1 MSEAATKRS
10 GIEQAA
16 ILLLSLGEQEA
27 GEVLKHLSAKDVQR
41 VGAAMSQ
48 LSNVTREEAIAV
60 LESFTSVVE
69 NQTSLGVG
77 ADEYVRKV
85 MLNALGADKAGG
97 VLDRILGG
105 RTSKGLEALKWMDAR
120 SVADM
125 MRTEHPQIVSIVL
138 SYLDRDQA
146 GEVLALLPEAQRAD
160 VIIRIAT
167 LDGVQP
173 SALNELDEIME
184 RQFAGSAKAKT
195 SGLGGLKVAAEILN
209 FIEPSKSTAIMEN
222 ITKADEALSTS
233 IQDLMF
239 VFEDLI
245 DLDDRAM
252 QEILRQVPS
261 DKLLLA
267 LKAADEPLKEKIFKN
282 MSQRAAQML
291 KDDLESKGPVKLSD
305 VEAAQKEILIVVRK
319 ASDEGTISLG
329 GGKGGEAYV

>member
-1 MSEAATKRS
+1 MSEATSKRS

-48 LSNVTREEAIAV
+48 LSNVTREEAITV
-60 LESFTSVVE
+60 LDSFATVVE

-85 MLNALGADKAGG
+85 MTNALGADKAGG

-120 SVADM
+120 SVAEM

-146 GEVLALLPEAQRAD
+146 GEVLGLLPETQRAD

-173 SALNELDEIME
+173 SALNELDEVME
-184 RQFAGSAKAKT
+184 RQFAGSGKAKT
-195 SGLGGLKVAAEILN
+195 SGLGGLKAAAEILN
-209 FIEPSKSTAIMEN
+209 FIEPSKSTAIMES
-222 ITKADEALSTS
+222 IAKADEPLSTR

-239 VFEDLI
+239 VFDDLI
-245 DLDDRAM
+245 DLEDRAM
-252 QEILRQVPS
+252 QEILRQVPA

-267 LKAADEPLKEKIFKN
+267 LKAADEQLKEKIYKN

-291 KDDLESKGPVKLSD
+291 KDDLEAKGPVKLSE

-319 ASDEGTISLG
+319 AADEGTISLG

>member
-1 MSEAATKRS
+1 MSEATSKRS

-48 LSNVTREEAIAV
+48 LSNVTREEAITV
-60 LESFTSVVE
+60 LDSFATVVE

-85 MLNALGADKAGG
+85 MTNALGADKAGG

-120 SVADM
+120 SVAEM

-146 GEVLALLPEAQRAD
+146 GEVLGLLPETQRAD
-160 VIIRIAT
+160 MIIRIAT

-173 SALNELDEIME
+173 SALNELDEVME

-195 SGLGGLKVAAEILN
+195 SGLGGLKAAAEILN
-209 FIEPSKSTAIMEN
+209 FIEPSKSTAIMES
-222 ITKADEALSTS
+222 IAKADEPLSTR

-239 VFEDLI
+239 VFDDLI
-245 DLDDRAM
+245 DLEDRAM
-252 QEILRQVPS
+252 QEILRQVPA

-267 LKAADEPLKEKIFKN
+267 LKAADEQLKEKIYKN

-291 KDDLESKGPVKLSD
+291 KDDLEAKGPVKLSD

-319 ASDEGTISLG
+319 AADEGTISLG